1 MATGRS
7 GGCPP
12 PAAEGWQV
20 ARILLLLAQGTRDQ
34 SKVCPDRVKMKPQRQ
49 FESANG
55 SALREAVLSQED
67 VMKEH
72 IILGVNERDV
82 ERQKDLWLSENPAI
96 KVLKVHRIRRE
107 PRNLLSR
114 LGGPRFSVTVDYE
127 EPDLPATVTADVGTR
142 V

>member
-1 MATGRS
+1 
-7 GGCPP
+7 
-12 PAAEGWQV
+12 
-20 ARILLLLAQGTRDQ
+20 
-34 SKVCPDRVKMKPQRQ
+34 MKHQCQ

-55 SALREAVLSQED
+55 SALREAMLSQED

-82 ERQKDLWLSENPAI
+82 EKQKDLWLSENPAI

>member
-1 MATGRS
+1 MS
-7 GGCPP
+7 P
-12 PAAEGWQV
+12 EGWHV

-34 SKVCPDRVKMKPQRQ
+34 SKVCPDRSFWSMQTKHQGH

-55 SALREAVLSQED
+55 TALREAVLSQGD
-67 VMKEH
+67 VVKEH
-72 IILGVNERDV
+72 IILGVNELDV
-82 ERQKDLWLSENPAI
+82 EKQKDLWLSENPAI
-96 KVLKVHRIRRE
+96 KVLKVPRIRRE

-127 EPDLPATVTADVGTR
+127 EPDLPATVTADVGRR

>member
-1 MATGRS
+1 
-7 GGCPP
+7 
-12 PAAEGWQV
+12 
-20 ARILLLLAQGTRDQ
+20 
-34 SKVCPDRVKMKPQRQ
+34 MKHQRQ

-55 SALREAVLSQED
+55 SALREAVLSQEN
-67 VMKEH
+67 VVKEH

-82 ERQKDLWLSENPAI
+82 EKQKDLWLSENPAI
-96 KVLKVHRIRRE
+96 KVLKVHRITRE

-127 EPDLPATVTADVGTR
+127 EPDLPATVTADVGRR